1 MNGMDVYNS
10 ITRLDEN
17 LADGYLNGG
26 KQSFRKR
33 LIVKIIASVLFVA
46 VLITVITV
54 IYNKYASRFALYA
67 YDENGESVRLI
78 LETTVNTVPA
88 DRDADAFG
96 GKHPCFSITV
106 CPVSGNGKEMKEKY
120 DVSVQYRSRE
130 VKSGSTKDS
139 NIMITFSA
147 ERKTGYVITGWTD
160 EIPMDITIVITDKET
175 GKHADQFYLNIKYS
189 ESKGA
194 YEISVRR
201 RSYLR

>member
-26 KQSFRKR
+26 KRSFRKR
-33 LIVKIIASVLFVA
+33 LIVKIIANVLFVA

>member
-1 MNGMDVYNS
+1 MDVYNS

-26 KQSFRKR
+26 KRSFRKR

-189 ESKGA
+189 ASKGA

>member
-26 KQSFRKR
+26 KRSFRKR

>member
-26 KQSFRKR
+26 KRSFRKR
-33 LIVKIIASVLFVA
+33 LIVKIIASVLFAA

-175 GKHADQFYLNIKYS
+175 GKYADHFYLNIKYS

-194 YEISVRR
+194 YEISVRL

>member
-26 KQSFRKR
+26 KRSFRKR

-160 EIPMDITIVITDKET
+160 VIPMDITIVITDKET
-175 GKHADQFYLNIKYS
+175 GKHAGQFYLNIKYS

>member
-26 KQSFRKR
+26 KRSFRKR
-33 LIVKIIASVLFVA
+33 LIVKIIASVLFAA

-54 IYNKYASRFALYA
+54 IYNKYASWFALYA

-106 CPVSGNGKEMKEKY
+106 CPVNGNGKEMKEKY

-175 GKHADQFYLNIKYS
+175 GKHADHFYLNIKYS